1 MRTILVI
8 FDSLNRNSLGC
19 YGGRSGLTPNI
30 DRFANRSVVFDRH
43 YVGGLPCMPARRDM
57 HTGRLTFLHRA
68 WGPLEPFDNSYCREL
83 GQRAFTPTWSP
94 ITLTISRMAAPA
106 MPRRSKLGISSAGK
120 RAIHSGVSSVPTSRA
135 SANTTTRRNIPWK
148 RSIRTGSPKLAPT
161 VWPGSGCR
169 TA

>member
-57 HTGRLTFLHRA
+57 HTGRLTLLHRA
-68 WGPLEPFDNSYCREL
+68 WG
-83 GQRAFTPTWSP
+83 
-94 ITLTISRMAAPA
+94 AAGA
-106 MPRRSKLGISSAGK
+106 
-120 RAIHSGVSSVPTSRA
+120 V
-135 SANTTTRRNIPWK
+135 
-148 RSIRTGSPKLAPT
+148 
-161 VWPGSGCR
+161 
-169 TA
+169 